1 MPCRR
6 VRMCCVFDSP
16 AALSPSQAPLD
27 DPRSQG
33 LPGFN
38 RNVGVKTPSFVAGA
52 QGGHTRM
59 PGRRF
64 AMHCPSHSPVALPLA
79 GTHLADQEAQGHQG
93 FQLISAGIPAS
104 FFRAVSFVGSALD
117 SPLLPFREGSSTE
130 SGRCARS
137 SRAGEHG
144 PGLAEQGEQRSQ
156 SCLCRSVAQSPEP
169 RTQRASR
176 GCRVP
181 QGGARAGLQAW
192 R

>member
-1 MPCRR
+1 
-6 VRMCCVFDSP
+6 
-16 AALSPSQAPLD
+16 
-27 DPRSQG
+27 
-33 LPGFN
+33 
-38 RNVGVKTPSFVAGA
+38 
-52 QGGHTRM
+52 M

-79 GTHLADQEAQGHQG
+79 GTHLADQEAKGHQG
-93 FQLISAGIPAS
+93 FQLISTGIPAS

-156 SCLCRSVAQSPEP
+156 SCICRSVAQSSEP